1 MMTSKTFPDTAQEA
15 YNIVSIHL
23 AKFAKDCDTPD
34 DAYDLFA
41 IYFEARLG
49 KYAGSLD
56 LLIRAYYNIEDFVQD
71 GEPMENFY
79 RYVDS
84 VRS

>member
-1 MMTSKTFPDTAQEA
+1 MTSKTFPDTAQEA
-15 YNIVSIHL
+15 YIIVSLHL
-23 AKFAKDCDTPD
+23 TKFGKDCD
-34 DAYDLFA
+34 DADEAYEQFKTF
-41 IYFEARLG
+41 FEERLG
-49 KYAGSLD
+49 KYAGSVD

-71 GEPMENFY
+71 GEPMANFY